1 MLILSRRLNEAV
13 NLRLKDGTLIR
24 VMISGIKGAQ
34 IELGIEAPPE
44 VGILRGELDAQ
55 WRELPQSVFM
65 PHEYLL
71 KGIVRAP
78 DLPIFLTSEAVANF
92 LTTRHDLR
100 QRRLEWIEQSDPK
113 AIDEWKAQVR
123 AATARRS
130 G

>member
-1 MLILSRRLNEAV
+1 MLILSRKVNENIVIDGRIIVKIVRL
-13 NLRLKDGTLIR
+13 DGEN
-24 VMISGIKGAQ
+24 VK
-34 IELGIEAPPE
+34 LGIEAPPE

-55 WRELPQSVFM
+55 WRAIPTSVFI